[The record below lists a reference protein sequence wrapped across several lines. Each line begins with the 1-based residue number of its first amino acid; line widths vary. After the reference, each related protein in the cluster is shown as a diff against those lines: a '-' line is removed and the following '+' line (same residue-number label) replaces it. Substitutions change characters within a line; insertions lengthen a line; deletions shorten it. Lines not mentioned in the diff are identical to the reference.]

1 MDIYSRLINRENP
14 LPENF
19 VPEDLVSCEFPFLA
33 AGSEEKRLLCS
44 AAAESARR
52 LIEYGK
58 SFGCHLAGISGYR
71 SYARQQEIYE
81 TRLREAGPEHVS
93 RFLAPPGA
101 SEHQSG
107 LALDVSCPSVHMELD
122 ENFAETRE
130 GRWLAAYAP
139 MFGFILRYPR
149 GKEHITG
156 YAWEPWHIRYVSKSL
171 ALYLALTGLTL
182 EEYHRI

>member
-14 LPENF
+14 LPKDF

-81 TRLREAGPEHVS
+81 TRLRGS
-93 RFLAPPGA
+93 RTGA
-101 SEHQSG
+101 
-107 LALDVSCPSVHMELD
+107 
-122 ENFAETRE
+122 R
-130 GRWLAAYAP
+130 
-139 MFGFILRYPR
+139 
-149 GKEHITG
+149 
-156 YAWEPWHIRYVSKSL
+156 
-171 ALYLALTGLTL
+171 LTL
-182 EEYHRI
+182 PCSSWRQRTPEWSGSGCFLSLRTYGA